1 MYENK
6 KTTANNAY
14 KKYFQ
19 KFTEHLKTICK
30 LTGIDEVIK
39 GRLMDNKTMRK
50 IDGHYPKWQLLG
62 SHVCRRSFATNYY
75 ISIPTPLLM
84 KMTGHTTEKMF
95 LNYIGKEPID
105 FAVQMS
111 NYMAPLVQKEKKEPR
126 LTIVK
131 NASNE

>member
-1 MYENK
+1 
-6 KTTANNAY
+6 
-14 KKYFQ
+14 
-19 KFTEHLKTICK
+19 
-30 LTGIDEVIK
+30 
-39 GRLMDNKTMRK
+39 
-50 IDGHYPKWQLLG
+50 
-62 SHVCRRSFATNYY
+62 
-75 ISIPTPLLM
+75 M

-111 NYMAPLVQKEKKEPR
+111 NYMAPLVQKEKKEPH